1 MHVKKSITNTFDVK
15 CIVLPSNYHQLF
27 YSVGMKTNMEKLG
40 EKHYR
45 HKKNFIHSNKEDV
58 GNRL

>member
-40 EKHYR
+40 QKQYR
-45 HKKNFIHSNKEDV
+45 HKKKLFTFKQ
-58 GNRL
+58 RRCRK